1 MHGQIAWFRLI
12 PGPRIFVR
20 CKAAIHSL
28 DRLFNRTSMTGVKK
42 RWESNMADSD
52 DYEVGYG
59 RPPKA
64 NQFKKGQSGCPAGPR
79 RKSGPIKIDPLR
91 ILDEV
96 FPVRSSDG
104 IKHMS
109 AKEVELRRILKK
121 AIQDRHLPSMIHL
134 LDLFEKHGCTDRPQ
148 TGGVLTLPTNSMP
161 TRMAY
166 LILEKF
172 QILPDDWKKRHI
184 AWGRKQYEATMTDR
198 EREYEAAGIFP

>member
-1 MHGQIAWFRLI
+1 LN
-12 PGPRIFVR
+12 PGPRIFL
-20 CKAAIHSL
+20 CAARQIHSL
-28 DRLFNRTSMTGVKK
+28 HRLFQLHLNDRSDEA
-42 RWESNMADSD
+42 RLESNMADSD

-64 NQFKKGQSGCPAGPR
+64 TQFKKGQSGNRGGRR

-96 FPVRSSDG
+96 FPVRSGDQV
-104 IKHMS
+104 KHMS
-109 AKEVELRRILKK
+109 AKEVELRRILKR
-121 AIQDRHLPSMIHL
+121 AIQDRHLPAMIHL

-148 TGGVLTLPTNSMP
+148 TDGVITLPTNSMP
-161 TRMAY
+161 RRMAY
-166 LILEKF
+166 MILDRF
-172 QILPDDWKKRHI
+172 PILPKDWEKRHI